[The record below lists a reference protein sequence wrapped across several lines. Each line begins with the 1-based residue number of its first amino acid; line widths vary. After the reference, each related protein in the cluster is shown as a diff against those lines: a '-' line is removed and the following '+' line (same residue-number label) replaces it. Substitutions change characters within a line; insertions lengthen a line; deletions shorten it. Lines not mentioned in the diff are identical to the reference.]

1 MTTTTET
8 MLEAQRAL
16 MRLHDRIE
24 VDRRNQARM
33 EAMRLTED
41 EVLNLA
47 DICAKY
53 RAEHKGPQPRALI
66 SGIKKVMDEANRIMF
81 TERHER
87 HTAQRAEVLMGKTSF
102 HSLLK

>member
-1 MTTTTET
+1 MTTTTTET

-24 VDRRNQARM
+24 VDRRAQAGM

-53 RAEHKGPQPRALI
+53 RAERKGPQPRALLSAI
-66 SGIKKVMDEANRIMF
+66 AKITDEANRIIH
-81 TERHER
+81 TE
-87 HTAQRAEVLMGKTSF
+87 HTARRKAEEKENLDYAKAVIT
-102 HSLLK
+102 

>member
-24 VDRRNQARM
+24 VDRRAQAGM

-47 DICAKY
+47 NICAKY
-53 RAEHKGPQPRALI
+53 RADHKGPQPRALI
-66 SGIKKVMDEANRIMF
+66 SGIDKVIAEADRVIQ
-81 TERHER
+81 TE
-87 HTAQRAEVLMGKTSF
+87 HTARRKAEEQHNLDY
-102 HSLLK
+102 LKGVIK

>member
-1 MTTTTET
+1 MTTITET

-16 MRLHDRIE
+16 MRLHDRID
-24 VDRRNQARM
+24 VDRRNQALM

-47 DICAKY
+47 HICSNY
-53 RAEHKGPQPRALI
+53 RAEHKGAQPDALV

-81 TERHER
+81 TERDER
-87 HTAQRAEVLMGKTSF
+87 HTAEHARLHLSPIPEA
-102 HSLLK
+102 LK